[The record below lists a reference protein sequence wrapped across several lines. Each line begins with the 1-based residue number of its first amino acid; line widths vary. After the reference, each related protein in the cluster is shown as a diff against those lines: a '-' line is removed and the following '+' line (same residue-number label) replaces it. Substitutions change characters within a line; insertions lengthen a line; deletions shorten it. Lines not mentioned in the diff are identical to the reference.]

1 MDELGKMSGRNLTAV
16 VGGPVSQV
24 KAMTFDVFGT
34 VVDYR
39 SSIVAEGR
47 QLSAVHGIDIDWPA
61 FADSWRAEYAP
72 AMRRVMSEEIPWVN
86 VDTIHRTAL
95 DQLLAHA
102 GISDLTEQETAEF
115 NQVWHRLQPWGDS
128 VPGLHRLRSR
138 YILSTLSN
146 GNVRLLVDM
155 ARHAGLPWDLIL
167 SSEIARAYKPD
178 PRAYQMAVDLLGLQP
193 HEVMMVAAHQ
203 SDLRAAQKVGLRTA
217 FVMRP
222 LEHGPNATADLTADE
237 SFDLVA
243 TDMVDLARQL
253 GL

>member
-1 MDELGKMSGRNLTAV
+1 
-16 VGGPVSQV
+16 
-24 KAMTFDVFGT
+24 MTFDVFGT

-39 SSIVAEGR
+39 SSIIAEGR
-47 QLSAVHGIDIDWPA
+47 RLFAGRGVDVDWPA
-61 FADSWRAEYAP
+61 FADSWRAAYAP

-95 DQLLAHA
+95 DQLLANA
-102 GISDLTEQETAEF
+102 GISDLTEQETVDF
-115 NQVWHRLQPWGDS
+115 NHVWHRLQPWGDS
-128 VPGLHRLRSR
+128 VSGLHRLRSR

-155 ARHAGLPWDLIL
+155 ARHAELPWDLIL
-167 SSEIARAYKPD
+167 SSEIARVYKPD
-178 PRAYQMAVDLLGLQP
+178 PRAYRLAVDLLGLQP

-222 LEHGPNATADLTADE
+222 LEHGPNAATDLTADE
-237 SFDLVA
+237 SFDIVA
-243 TDMVDLARQL
+243 TDMGDLARQL